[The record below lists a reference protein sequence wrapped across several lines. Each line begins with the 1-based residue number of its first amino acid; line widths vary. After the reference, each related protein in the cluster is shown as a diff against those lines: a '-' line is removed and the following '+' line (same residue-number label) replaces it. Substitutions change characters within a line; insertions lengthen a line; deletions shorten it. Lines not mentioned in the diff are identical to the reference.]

1 MPTHADLYG
10 HYRVRLKVVLVLTEL
25 VLTRLRQ
32 SVERNNRQYTACDP
46 AIGTIPCVQFLLR
59 AGSLQ
64 KLHVISL

>member
-10 HYRVRLKVVLVLTEL
+10 QGQTEGRFSSDAIKA
-25 VLTRLRQ
+25 VGSAQTFPPQ
-32 SVERNNRQYTACDP
+32 RNNRQYTACDP